1 MPSRLRR
8 PISLA
13 ARASDEAANAEALA
27 ARAQQQ
33 YRSLNGAIKKRR
45 VAPVHHR
52 PRRPHRQ
59 SGGRRQ
65 AGLRR
70 GLRRH
75 GHHSEWVARPP
86 GASTPTSARNALAA
100 ARKAN
105 RAANRAAAQAAG
117 ALQGEQDQLAQL
129 AAELHAL
136 AGDKASQVL
145 ADHAALAAQAGNE
158 LASVSALQ
166 FNPHSTIP
174 PPLATTSVAL
184 AWAFAELG
192 KPYVW
197 GATGPE
203 QL

>member
-1 MPSRLRR
+1 MLLYTIGPSALTVNPAAGDKLAYAADYADTAITPNGLLATRR
-8 PISLA
+8 F
-13 ARASDEAANAEALA
+13 DAN
-27 ARAQQQ
+27 
-33 YRSLNGAIKKRR
+33 
-45 VAPVHHR
+45 V
-52 PRRPHRQ
+52 
-59 SGGRRQ
+59 
-65 AGLRR
+65 
-70 GLRRH
+70 
-75 GHHSEWVARPP
+75 
-86 GASTPTSARNALAA
+86 ARNALAV

-129 AAELHAL
+129 ATELHAL

-145 ADHAALAAQAGNE
+145 ADHAALAAQAGDE

-184 AWAFAELG
+184 AWAFSELG